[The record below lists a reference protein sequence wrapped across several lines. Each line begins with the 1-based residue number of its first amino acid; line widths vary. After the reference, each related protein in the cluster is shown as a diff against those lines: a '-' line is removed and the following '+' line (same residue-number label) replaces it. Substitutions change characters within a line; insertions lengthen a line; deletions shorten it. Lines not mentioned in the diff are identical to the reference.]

1 MLKPE
6 GGGTSYLTQLQEGI
20 SIIPNSSSESWV
32 WSRCLKCYHL
42 VLFLINAL
50 KSLSHL
56 GLVPDGRGCD
66 QMQVHRIRE

>member
-6 GGGTSYLTQLQEGI
+6 GGCASYLTQLQEGI
-20 SIIPNSSSESWV
+20 HVILDSSESWV

>member
-1 MLKPE
+1 MLKP
-6 GGGTSYLTQLQEGI
+6 GGGCASYMTQLQEGI
-20 SIIPNSSSESWV
+20 SIIPNSSESWV
-32 WSRCLKCYHL
+32 WSRCLKCYYL